1 MLKLSYLHANKVF
14 IAVRAC
20 DEKKLVSFYG
30 KKYGRVYATERD
42 GYKLRGVP
50 LSRLPVV
57 LGDFDKVVFV
67 R

>member
-1 MLKLSYLHANKVF
+1 MLKLSYIHAHKVF
-14 IAVRAC
+14 IPVRGC
-20 DEKKLVSFYG
+20 DQKKLISLYG

-67 R
+67 K